1 MCVCVCVCA
10 CVFVCVCACVSE
22 HVHSCAGR
30 IHASMCLSCVDGGTS
45 DLCELVKLV
54 VVMVVLDKVV
64 GRHWRGREEEG
75 KELLTGHQ
83 DSSLVVVTCV
93 LR

>member
-1 MCVCVCVCA
+1 MCVCA
-10 CVFVCVCACVSE
+10 CVFVCVCVCACVSE

-54 VVMVVLDKVV
+54 VVMVVLDEVV

-75 KELLTGHQ
+75 EGVTHR
-83 DSSLVVVTCV
+83 SSGQLFGCCNLCPEV
-93 LR
+93 R